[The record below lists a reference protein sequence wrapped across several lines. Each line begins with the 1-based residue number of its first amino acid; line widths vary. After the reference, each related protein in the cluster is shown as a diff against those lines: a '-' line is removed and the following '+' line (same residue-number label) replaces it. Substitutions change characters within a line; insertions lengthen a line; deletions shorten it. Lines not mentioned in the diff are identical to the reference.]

1 MVADNRWWP
10 IIVFL
15 GGRCLQHQT
24 VLNRIDSSIDELE
37 AMKNL
42 LKLLVI
48 TLILEESFAQG
59 KCLVYVRG
67 RA

>member
-1 MVADNRWWP
+1 MIFYPIVGVACSIRR
-10 IIVFL
+10 
-15 GGRCLQHQT
+15 GSE
-24 VLNRIDSSIDELE
+24 NRIASSIDELE

-48 TLILEESFAQG
+48 TLLLEESFAQG
-59 KCLVYVRG
+59 KCLVYVRE